1 MNSVQTNMDALK
13 PTFPESSNSMFSNT
27 NNNIIIIILVVLL
40 IFSFLGINI
49 LVILGNIFQT
59 FVQIFGPMVSQIL
72 SIFGYTTGTVLNK
85 TADVVSDTA
94 KAGIDIAEGSVQSV
108 GHILRDAS
116 TPNVNDN
123 TKYSLDNAL
132 NNSQILSGEPS
143 ADTSENPIQKPIT
156 SGKQSWCLVGE
167 YQGKRGCIEV
177 NQQDRCLSGQV
188 FPSQK
193 MCLNP
198 TLTQNK

>member
-1 MNSVQTNMDALK
+1 MNSVQTNMEALK
-13 PTFPESSNSMFSNT
+13 PTFPESSSSMFS

-49 LVILGNIFQT
+49 LTILGNIFQA

-94 KAGIDIAEGSVQSV
+94 KAGIDIAEGSIQSV
-108 GHILRDAS
+108 GNILRDAS
-116 TPNVNDN
+116 NPNVNSK
-123 TKYSLDNAL
+123 TKTSLDTAL
-132 NNSQILSGEPS
+132 NDGRILSGEPR
-143 ADTSENPIQKPIT
+143 ADSSENPIQKPIT
-156 SGKQSWCLVGE
+156 SGKQTWCLVGE

-177 NQQDRCLSGQV
+177 NEHDRCLSGQV

-198 TLTQNK
+198 TLSQNK

>member
-13 PTFPESSNSMFSNT
+13 PTFPESSSTIFS
-27 NNNIIIIILVVLL
+27 NNNIIIIVLVVLL

-49 LVILGNIFQT
+49 LTVLGNIFQS

-94 KAGIDIAEGSVQSV
+94 KAGIDIAEGSIQSV
-108 GHILRDAS
+108 GNILRDAS
-116 TPNVNDN
+116 NPNVNEN
-123 TKYSLDNAL
+123 TKHSLDNAL
-132 NNSQILSGEPS
+132 NTGKVSSGEPK
-143 ADTSENPIQKPIT
+143 ADTSENPIQRPIT
-156 SGKQSWCLVGE
+156 SGKQTWCLVGE

-177 NQQDRCLSGQV
+177 NEHDRCLSGQV

-198 TLTQNK
+198 TLSQNK